1 MLNINDYIEMTKE
14 DFIKLADER
23 ELCPSNFG
31 LNEIVNCGH
40 GEKVD
45 TCHNCWE
52 CAIKDIDFFNPMMA
66 FQNNA
71 ITVLDALRIVEEQ
84 YQQLDEG
91 RKDLKNKLMVL
102 MEQYGIDKFEN
113 EKLSIT
119 YVKGVT
125 GTTFDSTK
133 FKKEHAGLHAA
144 YQKPS
149 LRAASIRFKV
159 K

>member
-1 MLNINDYIEMTKE
+1 MLNINDYVEMSKE
-14 DFIKLADER
+14 EFFKLADER
-23 ELCPSNFG
+23 DLCPSNFG
-31 LNEIVNCGH
+31 LNEITNCGH
-40 GEKVD
+40 GDVPD
-45 TCHNCWE
+45 TCDYCWE
-52 CAIKDIDFFNPMMA
+52 CAVKDITFFNPMVA

-71 ITVLDALRIVEEQ
+71 ITVLDDLRIVEEQ

-91 RKDLKNKLMVL
+91 RKNLKNKLMVL
-102 MEQYGIDKFEN
+102 MEQYGVDKFEN
-113 EKLSIT
+113 EKISIT

-133 FKKEHAGLHAA
+133 FKKEHATLHAA

-149 LRAASIRFKV
+149 LREASIRFKV

>member
-1 MLNINDYIEMTKE
+1 MLNINDYVEMTKE
-14 DFIKLADER
+14 DFIKLADEK

-31 LNEIVNCGH
+31 LNEIVNCAN
-40 GEKVD
+40 GEEVD

-52 CAIKDIDFFNPMMA
+52 CALENIEFFNPMIA
-66 FQNNA
+66 FKNNSVT
-71 ITVLDALRIVEEQ
+71 ILDDLRIMEKQ

-91 RKDLKNKLMVL
+91 RKNLKNKLMVL

-113 EKLSIT
+113 ENISVT
-119 YVKGVT
+119 YVKGST
-125 GTTFDSTK
+125 GTTFDSSK
-133 FKKEHAGLHAA
+133 FKKENPELHAL

-149 LRAASIRFKV
+149 IRAASIRFKV

>member
-14 DFIKLADER
+14 NFIDKANYEEWCPDQF
-23 ELCPSNFG
+23 ELHCKECDG
-31 LNEIVNCGH
+31 NEEMEECV
-40 GEKVD
+40 K
-45 TCHNCWE
+45 CWNTALE
-52 CAIKDIDFFNPMMA
+52 NIDFFNPMMA
-66 FQNNA
+66 FQNNEMS
-71 ITVLDALRIVEEQ
+71 VLDDLTIVEGQ
-84 YQQLDEG
+84 YQQLDAG

-113 EKLSIT
+113 ENIRIT
-119 YVKGVT
+119 YIKGVT
-125 GTTFDSTK
+125 GTTFDSAK
-133 FKKEHAGLHAA
+133 FKKEHADLHAA